1 MIPVALLTVFLAVNL
16 IEQDVIAHTPGQ
28 PECEQFT
35 ITSRKTIDLNP
46 LSQAQRK
53 EILNTLLACNKVSSK
68 LHIDVA
74 YFRIKDWLDWTLN
87 GLEVATL
94 LGFNSIGRN
103 FIHEGANVNGT
114 ASHLAAWKGN
124 TNMLRILLD
133 LGADVNWK
141 NPGWNDTPLYWAA
154 MIGQREA
161 AALLIERG
169 ADLNAQISDGMTSLA
184 YAAYRGHQSV
194 VALLLEKGADTSI
207 RDNQGLTAAERA
219 NEQRFTGIANLIN
232 SKG

>member
-16 IEQDVIAHTPGQ
+16 IEQDVIAHMPGH
-28 PECEQFT
+28 PECEQFYST
-35 ITSRKTIDLNP
+35 PRKTIDLNP
-46 LSQAQRK
+46 LSPAQRK
-53 EILNTLLACNKVSSK
+53 EILNTLLACHSMSNVN
-68 LHIDVA
+68 IDGA
-74 YFRIKDWLDWTLN
+74 YFRIKDWINWQLS
-87 GLEVATL
+87 GLQVATL
-94 LGFNSIGRN
+94 LGFNFIGRN

-114 ASHLAAWKGN
+114 ANHLAAWKGN

-141 NPGWNDTPLYWAA
+141 NPGWNETPLYWAA
-154 MIGQREA
+154 LYGKREA

-169 ADLNAQISDGMTSLA
+169 ADLNAQISDGQSVLA
-184 YAAYRGHQSV
+184 TAAYRGHQSV

-207 RDNQGLTAAERA
+207 RNNQGLTAAELA
-219 NEQRFTGIANLIN
+219 NKHYQTGMANLIN

>member
-1 MIPVALLTVFLAVNL
+1 MIPVALLTVFLVVNL
-16 IEQDVIAHTPGQ
+16 LEQDVIAHTPGQ

-46 LSQAQRK
+46 LSPAQRK
-53 EILNTLLACNKVSSK
+53 EKLNTLLACNKVSSK

-87 GLEVATL
+87 GLQVATL

-141 NPGWNDTPLYWAA
+141 NPGWNETPLYWAA
-154 MIGQREA
+154 LYGKRES

-169 ADLNAQISDGMTSLA
+169 ADLNARLADGTTALA
-184 YAAYRGHQSV
+184 TAAHFGHQNV
-194 VALLLEKGADTSI
+194 VALLLEKGADTSF
-207 RDNQGLTAAERA
+207 RNTRGLTAAELA
-219 NEQRFTGIANLIN
+219 NELGYTGIANLIN

>member
-1 MIPVALLTVFLAVNL
+1 MIPVALLTVFLVVNL

-46 LSQAQRK
+46 LSPAQRK

-94 LGFNSIGRN
+94 LGFNSISRT
-103 FIHEGANVNGT
+103 FIHEGANVNCT

>member
-1 MIPVALLTVFLAVNL
+1 MIPVALLTVFLVVNL

-35 ITSRKTIDLNP
+35 STPRKHIDLNP
-46 LSQAQRK
+46 LGPAQRK
-53 EILNTLLACNKVSSK
+53 EILNTLLACYSVGSYVN
-68 LHIDVA
+68 IDGA
-74 YFRIKDWLDWTLN
+74 YFRIKDWLDWQLS
-87 GLEVATL
+87 GLQVATL
-94 LGFNSIGRN
+94 LGFNFIGRN

-141 NPGWNDTPLYWAA
+141 NPGWNETPLYWAA
-154 MIGQREA
+154 LYGKRES

-169 ADLNAQISDGMTSLA
+169 ADLNARLADGTTALA
-184 YAAYRGHQSV
+184 TAAHFGHQNV
-194 VALLLEKGADTSI
+194 VALLLEKGADTSF
-207 RDNQGLTAAERA
+207 RNTRGLTAAELA
-219 NEQRFTGIANLIN
+219 NELGYTGIANLIN

>member
-1 MIPVALLTVFLAVNL
+1 MIPVALLTVFLVVNL

-46 LSQAQRK
+46 LSPAQRK

-94 LGFNSIGRN
+94 LGFNSISRT
-103 FIHEGANVNGT
+103 FIHEGANVNCT

-141 NPGWNDTPLYWAA
+141 NPGWNETPLYWAA
-154 MIGQREA
+154 LYGKRES

-169 ADLNAQISDGMTSLA
+169 ADLNARLADGTTALA
-184 YAAYRGHQSV
+184 TAAHFGHQNV
-194 VALLLEKGADTSI
+194 VALLLEKGADTSF
-207 RDNQGLTAAERA
+207 RNTRGLTAAELA
-219 NEQRFTGIANLIN
+219 NELGYTGIANLIN